1 MIPKKDRA
9 FGLVELIIV
18 VMWLSI
24 LAAIAVPRLNL
35 AIISRQKAEHIV
47 RKIVTDLR
55 LTRRLAIS
63 DAAGNTKGFQ
73 LKMVG
78 PSPYTSYEIE
88 NIDTHVTVATHTLD
102 PGVTIT
108 CPTGITFAFGP
119 LGNLEVGSGDEME
132 INVSAEGRSFT
143 LTILSATGAVK
154 CSEN

>member
-1 MIPKKDRA
+1 
-9 FGLVELIIV
+9 LVEAILIV
-18 VMWLSI
+18 LWLGI
-24 LAAIAVPRLNL
+24 LAAIAVPRLNRA
-35 AIISRQKAEHIV
+35 AISKHKAETAA

-63 DAAGNTKGFQ
+63 EAAVNTKGFQ

-88 NIDTHVTVATHTLD
+88 SVDTHVTVATHTLD

-119 LGNLEVGSGDEME
+119 LGNTKTGSASGLT
-132 INVSAEGRSFT
+132 ISAGGRSFT
-143 LTILSATGAVK
+143 ITIIPATGTVK
-154 CSEN
+154 CTEN

>member
-1 MIPKKDRA
+1 M
-9 FGLVELIIV
+9 VELILIV
-18 VMWLSI
+18 AFLGIFAV
-24 LAAIAVPRLNL
+24 IAVPRLNF
-35 AIISRQKAEHIV
+35 AIISKQKAENIT
-47 RKIVTDLR
+47 RKVVTDLR

-78 PSPYTSYEIE
+78 SSPYTSYEIE
-88 NIDTHVTVATHTLD
+88 NVDTHVTVATHTLD

-119 LGNLEVGSGDEME
+119 LGNSVSADEME

-143 LTILSATGAVK
+143 ITILSATGAVK
-154 CSEN
+154 CVEN